1 MAAGDKPAANDEPP
15 RVFIK
20 TMEGRSGTRKERRYE
35 KEISMEPRLNA
46 LEIALKN
53 EMNEH
58 NFYLKNA
65 ERTVNPVG
73 KAMFSQIAAEELEHY
88 ERLKQLA
95 ENWKKDQKWP
105 ETVPLKV
112 KETAV
117 RSVFGKA
124 ARGGEKRSGDADDL
138 AAVRKAIDFEAKGA
152 QLYAELRDKSTDPR
166 EKAFFGLLSGIE
178 QEHFA
183 SLKDTEE
190 YFVDPGAW
198 YQKHESTGLDGA

>member
-1 MAAGDKPAANDEPP
+1 
-15 RVFIK
+15 
-20 TMEGRSGTRKERRYE
+20 
-35 KEISMEPRLNA
+35 MEPRLNA

-58 NFYLKNA
+58 HFYLKNA
-65 ERTVNPVG
+65 ERTSNPVG
-73 KAMFSQIAAEELEHY
+73 KAMFAQIAGEELEHH

-95 ENWKKDQKWP
+95 ENWKKDRKWP

-112 KETAV
+112 ADTAV

-124 ARGGEKRSGDADDL
+124 ARGGEAQGGDADDL

-152 QLYAELRDKSTDPR
+152 QFYAGLRDKSTDPK

-178 QEHFA
+178 QEHYA

-190 YFVDPGAW
+190 YFIDPGAW
-198 YQKHESTGLDGA
+198 YRKHESTSLDGV